1 MFIDGVLQR
10 ETDAYTI
17 NGPAITFT
25 RKIFRDNN
33 VEIVLLYGRD
43 TEQTVTLFDFQRD
56 TYYNEITLT
65 CDAGSANSFL
75 GWKSWYNNSFDKFRV
90 AYQKVGG
97 VKKFIGNLKTY
108 TDTSQSLIITL
119 AGNNPDV
126 DNSNI
131 FFAGDSDFGDEYE
144 LTGTTNTVAVVRD
157 GDNDYQMQRNSAD
170 WLYGSEN
177 ADKSFYERKRLLAN
191 LNAGDI
197 IRIDGEKSYR
207 TINKLPRYV
216 NPKNYNA
223 GFNVS
228 NSFFGSVTTTN
239 YDGETEGVGLSVTC
253 EITNGSVT
261 SITWNKKDLQLLFDE
276 GIIQPTTAYGYQTPP
291 VLHFIPQNQQ
301 GGGARAE
308 VVVSKGQI
316 IDIVITNPGSGYT
329 EAPKVVT
336 ARQYDIIKQKGRKV
350 DTFHTLVIGSQ
361 IQQQSPVAA
370 TVTFEFLTGLESL
383 STFDASARDGGY
395 DVSLIVQKAVDLSPL
410 LARDLEVVRFGPTSI
425 GSAPTPVSQP
435 TSYVNKIVELDRS
448 IESQPVLTTVLART
462 FFHEVGFA
470 TNSNLQNLT
479 LFNTFEQWESTTFI
493 DTGNLVS
500 DNGISVSKVTLEDL
514 EPYEITADGET
525 SSALRFN
532 LAYPTINYYM
542 QRLDVSDLPAEGGG
556 GYVATGAVVYVNGD
570 TSRFPASGT
579 ILLGREQISYT
590 SKLTD
595 RFLDCT
601 RGVNGTPIEEHL
613 TGEYL
618 RNAL

>member
-1 MFIDGVLQR
+1 
-10 ETDAYTI
+10 
-17 NGPAITFT
+17 
-25 RKIFRDNN
+25 
-33 VEIVLLYGRD
+33 
-43 TEQTVTLFDFQRD
+43 
-56 TYYNEITLT
+56 
-65 CDAGSANSFL
+65 
-75 GWKSWYNNSFDKFRV
+75 
-90 AYQKVGG
+90 
-97 VKKFIGNLKTY
+97 
-108 TDTSQSLIITL
+108 
-119 AGNNPDV
+119 
-126 DNSNI
+126 
-131 FFAGDSDFGDEYE
+131 
-144 LTGTTNTVAVVRD
+144 
-157 GDNDYQMQRNSAD
+157 MQRNSAD

-395 DVSLIVQKAVDLSPL
+395 DLSLIVQKAVDLSPL
-410 LARDLEVVRFGPTSI
+410 LTSDLEVVRFGPTSI
-425 GSAPTPVSQP
+425 GSAPTPGNQP

-479 LFNTFEQWESTTFI
+479 LFNTFEQWQSTTFI